1 MTSMII
7 VKKIITITALFLGVF
22 YLLRVIPKTPLED
35 RDALIISLV
44 LVVAYLIFD
53 NFIVRGEHL
62 TPTTT
67 TPPLPDA
74 LKPISTSVRATPV
87 SQETPEKR
95 YIPELDPRPI
105 PEPSPVQRMEPPS
118 QPTPAS
124 KELPAVE
131 ECTTCKVDLSDNKD
145 VKKISNDEENL
156 AYMYTPT
163 RRYPSTGS
171 RMEDGILGSDMPYTD
186 YNTLPI
192 GAKIDTKVDD
202 FSYSFLPPDRWY
214 PIPPHPPVCV
224 AEKQCPV
231 CPMNTTGTVASLK
244 EWGEVSRVTPGDQV
258 NSTYINEKLNSGR

>member
-7 VKKIITITALFLGVF
+7 VKKIITITALFLGIF

-62 TPTTT
+62 TPTM
-67 TPPLPDA
+67 PSLPDE
-74 LKPISTSVRATPV
+74 LKPISTSVRSKMV
-87 SQETPEKR
+87 SQETPLEK
-95 YIPELDPRPI
+95 YIPELDTRPI
-105 PEPSPVQRMEPPS
+105 PAVAPDPMQKMDTPIQPSVQ
-118 QPTPAS
+118 

-131 ECTTCKVDLSDNKD
+131 ECTTCKVDLSDNTD
-145 VKKISNDEENL
+145 VKKIANEDENVG
-156 AYMYTPT
+156 YMYTPT

-171 RMEDGILGSDMPYTD
+171 RMENGILGSDMPYTD

>member
-7 VKKIITITALFLGVF
+7 VKKIITIAAIFLGIF

-53 NFIVRGEHL
+53 NFIAHGEHL
-62 TPTTT
+62 TETTT
-67 TPPLPDA
+67 TPTRELPRE
-74 LKPISTSVRATPV
+74 LQSISTSVRSKSV
-87 SQETPEKR
+87 QQETATIA
-95 YIPELDPRPI
+95 YVPELDTRPI
-105 PEPSPVQRMEPPS
+105 EVTPLDSVAQKQVPE
-118 QPTPAS
+118 
-124 KELPAVE
+124 VE
-131 ECTTCKVDLSDNKD
+131 ECTSCKVDLNDNTD
-145 VKKISNDEENL
+145 VKKIANEDDNL

-171 RMEDGILGSDMPYTD
+171 RMENGILGSDMPYTD

-231 CPMNTTGTVASLK
+231 CPMNTSGTVAGLK
-244 EWGEVSRVTPGDQV
+244 EWGDVSRVTPGDQI
-258 NSTYINEKLNSGR
+258 NSTYINEKINSGR